1 MKKILF
7 FAALMLGMVSCQTGP
22 EGLDVIVGGEQEVM
36 LNVSL
41 PESTRSASSTGFD
54 FTNFES
60 NENYDL
66 RFILEIAYND
76 HIYRDVKTS
85 ETTSA
90 TFPVRLAPG
99 REYTFTVWA
108 DLVEEG
114 SQADL
119 HYNILDNAQDN
130 VSALSNITFKNWA
143 PNVETR
149 DAFCGRRKLLKNES
163 VTNIGTITLTRPF
176 AKVRVV
182 STDIADVRKF
192 GIEPKSATV
201 KYNTD
206 LYTAF
211 DAVKGTVVTTET
223 VANKSHSFAYENV
236 NAYDD
241 AEGQFTVFA
250 DYIFVPEDGTVQFN
264 LKVYADEAHD
274 GLIKENSFNTAIPV
288 EANKVTSIVGDI
300 LTEGGNVS
308 ITVDGALGEKETINF
323 VDTVESL
330 QEAINAIEDNKSG
343 NITLGGDIN
352 LDDLLGAGILAT
364 RAEKQYGIQIPAN
377 KTVVLDLNGNR
388 IFQEKACSSS
398 YSMIQNAGNLTITGE
413 GTIEFTN
420 TAEGGSSAWG
430 TYTIEN
436 RGKAVLIIDNATI
449 RHNGCVNGEVNRD
462 TNIAIQNYQGK
473 VVVNG
478 GTIASTQFRS
488 LRDFTAGGEII
499 INGGTFLGQVWM
511 QGLGNGSSNLTI
523 NGGNFSPVAGYDG
536 SSVYITNNSN
546 IVNIA
551 VNGGMFNTKIGCYDA
566 TKEGAKGCIT
576 GGEFTTA
583 AKENTNASLVH
594 SDYQFVEG
602 ENGTWVVSMKPAV
615 AKIGEVEYTSLN
627 KAVAAV
633 KDGETISLVADELFT
648 ENNYFDNGGWK
659 DGLGY
664 AGDQSF
670 TIDLG
675 GYTVSQNGALNDY
688 LLWFKN
694 AGSKAN
700 TITIK
705 NGTLDA
711 GTTAYCALCTA
722 SSHENE
728 LTINLEDITLTN
740 NNSNGSTIKVRAG
753 STLNV
758 KAGTKIIGKNSYLGI
773 ENWNATVNVFEGAEI
788 YMNGTTSYN
797 GCLIGVGGNGV
808 INVYGG
814 YGKGVSG
821 GLIAMTSGGTINVSG
836 GEWIA
841 NTDGTYANSNKSVLV
856 AQSDKQYNAGA
867 GNAVVNVTGG
877 TFKGGYNCYGNAV
890 GDAQINITGGNFNSY
905 PASYVAEG
913 FGATEDNGIW
923 TVAKSYDITEEGY
936 TILTAPGMFWFA
948 NEVNSGANYFEGKT
962 IKLGADIDL
971 NNAEWTPIGS
981 ASKDHGF
988 MGNFDGNGKVIKN
1001 LNITNIAVDAD
1012 GYAYAGL
1019 FGVTE
1024 GVDQDNQNYIKNLV
1038 IENVNIDTNGHIVA
1052 AAIAYPYYTNL
1063 ENIKVQGNVSIEG
1076 GDYTSG
1082 VLAYTRRCVD
1092 AKDIAIAANAG
1103 SVIEGSATIGG
1114 VISDIQTNGGLEAN
1128 YSNFA
1133 ASGLTIKGDR
1143 NIGGIAGIIGGQSLN
1158 GAKVENVTIV
1168 SNDIRK
1174 GILVGSLGNQSA
1186 INNVVVNN
1194 VTGAHNYVGANWK
1207 DGSESSVTIDGVV
1220 YEYLANGQIKV
1231 NGSIIVADG
1240 VILNEAE
1247 EYIISNAAGMF
1258 WFANEVNVNKNKFDG
1273 KIVKLGA
1280 DINLENAAWTPVGQT
1295 GATTFNG
1302 VFDGENYTI
1311 SNLNVNSEAQ
1321 TGAHY
1326 SSGLFGWVESHTAGR
1341 GHLKNVKI
1349 NGATIKGHHNCGALV
1364 GYITQETALVE
1375 NCHVTGANV
1384 TCTKANDDADGDKA
1398 GALIGNATV
1407 ATPIKGCTAADSTV
1421 SAGRDAGQV
1430 IGAGKEAN
1438 VTGCS
1443 ATNVAVSANETS
1455 TGKNIRNE
1463 VIGRLL

>member
-7 FAALMLGMVSCQTGP
+7 FAALVLGMASCQTEP
-22 EGLDVIVGGEQEVM
+22 EGLDVMVGGEQEVM

-41 PESTRSASSTGFD
+41 PESTRSASSAGFD

-60 NENYDL
+60 NDQYDL
-66 RFILEIAYND
+66 RFILEIAYNGTVV
-76 HIYRDVKTS
+76 REVKTS
-85 ETTSA
+85 ETTST
-90 TFPVRLAPG
+90 TFPVRLVPE
-99 REYTFTVWA
+99 RNYTFTVWA
-108 DLVEEG
+108 DLVKQG
-114 SQADL
+114 SNGADL
-119 HYNILDNAQDN
+119 YYNILTEDANGN
-130 VSALSNITFKNWA
+130 VPGLSNITFKEWT
-143 PNVETR
+143 PNVEAR
-149 DAFCGRRKLLKNES
+149 DAYYGRRTLLDTES
-163 VTNIGTITLTRPF
+163 IAQIGTITLFRPF

-182 STDIADVRKF
+182 ATDIADVTKF
-192 GIEPKSATV
+192 GITPNNANITYRV
-201 KYNTD
+201 PM
-206 LYTAF
+206 YTAF
-211 DAVKGTVVTTET
+211 NAVNGTVAGSATTISSPIAYNI
-223 VANKSHSFAYENV
+223 VADAYTENT
-236 NAYDD
+236 N
-241 AEGQFTVFA
+241 ELTVFA
-250 DYIFVPEDGTVQFN
+250 DYIFVPEGGNIQFDLNINQDG
-264 LKVYADEAHD
+264 D
-274 GLIKENSFNTAIPV
+274 LIKSNSFNTAIPV
-288 EANKVTSIVGDI
+288 EVNKVTSIVGDV
-300 LTEGGNVS
+300 LTKGGNVS
-308 ITVDGALGEKETINF
+308 VTVDGTLGQKETINY
-323 VDTVESL
+323 VDNAESL
-330 QEAINAIEDNKSG
+330 QEIINNSEEGESV

-352 LDDLLGAGILAT
+352 LNDLLNAGILAT
-364 RAEKQYGIQIPAN
+364 RAQATAGLVIPAN
-377 KTVVLDLNGNR
+377 KTIVLDLKGYT
-388 IFQEKACSSS
+388 ISQSVDCSAS
-398 YSMIQNAGNLTITGE
+398 YSMITNNGNLTITGE

-420 TAEGGSSAWG
+420 TAEGGGSTWG

-436 RGKAVLIIDNATI
+436 RGEGVLTIDNATI
-449 RHNGCVNGEVNRD
+449 RHNGCVNGDVNRD

-473 VVVNG
+473 VVINDGNIV
-478 GTIASTQFRS
+478 STQFRS

-511 QGLGNGSSNLTI
+511 QGLGSGSSSLTI
-523 NGGNFSPVAGYDG
+523 NGGNFTPVVGYDG
-536 SSVYITNNSN
+536 SSVYITNSSN
-546 IVNIA
+546 IVNVA
-551 VNGGMFNTKIGCYDA
+551 VNGGVFNTKIGCYDA
-566 TKEGAKGCIT
+566 TKEGAKGCIV
-576 GGEFTTA
+576 GGTFTTE
-583 AKENTNASLVH
+583 AKENTNAALIN
-594 SDYQFVEG
+594 DNYQFVADNDLWTIG
-602 ENGTWVVSMKPAV
+602 RKADV
-615 AKIGEVEYTSLN
+615 AKIGEVGYTSLA

-633 KDGETISLVADELFT
+633 NDGETITLVADEVFT
-648 ENNYFDNGGWK
+648 ENNYYDNGGWK

-664 AGDQSF
+664 AGDKSF

-675 GYTVSQNGALNDY
+675 GNTVSQNGALNDY

-694 AGSKAN
+694 VGSKAN

-773 ENWNATVNVFEGAEI
+773 ENWNATVNVFEGAKI

-890 GDAQINITGGNFNSY
+890 GDAQINITGGNFNSN

-971 NNAEWTPIGS
+971 NNAEWAPIGS

-1001 LNITNIAVDAD
+1001 LNITNIALDAD

-1024 GVDQDNQNYIKNLV
+1024 GIDKDNQNYIKNLT
-1038 IENVNIDTNGHIVA
+1038 IENVNIKTTGHIVA

-1063 ENIKVQGNVSIEG
+1063 ENIKVQGNVAIEG

-1092 AKDIAIAANAG
+1092 AKNIAIEANAG
-1103 SVIEGSATIGG
+1103 SVIEGAKTIGG
-1114 VISDIQTNGGLEAN
+1114 VISDIQMNGGLVAN
-1128 YSNFA
+1128 YSNFKA
-1133 ASGLTIKGDR
+1133 ENLTIKGTQCV
-1143 NIGGIAGIIGGQSLN
+1143 GGISGIIGAQNLDGVIV
-1158 GAKVENVTIV
+1158 KNVTIV
-1168 SNDIRK
+1168 SDDIRT
-1174 GILVGSLGNQSA
+1174 GMISGSFDRHSVITNA
-1186 INNVVVNN
+1186 VVEN
-1194 VTGAHNYVGANWK
+1194 VTGADYYIGCLYSGTASDK
-1207 DGSESSVTIDGVV
+1207 SSVTINGDV
-1220 YEYLANGQIKV
+1220 YTYNNGWII
-1231 NGSIIVADG
+1231 NGCKIIADG
-1240 VILNEAE
+1240 VILNEAGE
-1247 EYIISNAAGMF
+1247 FIISNAAGMF
-1258 WFANEVNVNKNKFDG
+1258 WFANEVNVNNKNFSG
-1273 KIVKLGA
+1273 KTVKLTEN
-1280 DINLENAAWTPVGQT
+1280 INLDNAAWTPIGQT
-1295 GATTFNG
+1295 GATQFMGT
-1302 VFDGENYTI
+1302 FDGNSKTI
-1311 SNLNVNSEAQ
+1311 SNLNIDATAQ
-1321 TGAHY
+1321 TGANY
-1326 SSGLFGWVESHTAGR
+1326 SSGLFGWLNAAKV
-1341 GHLKNVKI
+1341 KNVTI
-1349 NGATIKGHHNCGALV
+1349 NGAVVKGNHNVGVIAGYLETSGCTIEACNITNAVVEGHHA
-1364 GYITQETALVE
+1364 T
-1375 NCHVTGANV
+1375 
-1384 TCTKANDDADGDKA
+1384 NDACGDKVGGIVGHA
-1398 GALIGNATV
+1398 GNSGVVVKDCVISS
-1407 ATPIKGCTAADSTV
+1407 STI

-1430 IGAGKEAN
+1430 AGAAKTDN
-1438 VTGCS
+1438 VIGCS
-1443 ATNVAVSANETS
+1443 ANNVTVTANGEC
-1455 TGKNIRNE
+1455 TGANVRNE
-1463 VIGRLL
+1463 VIGRVL